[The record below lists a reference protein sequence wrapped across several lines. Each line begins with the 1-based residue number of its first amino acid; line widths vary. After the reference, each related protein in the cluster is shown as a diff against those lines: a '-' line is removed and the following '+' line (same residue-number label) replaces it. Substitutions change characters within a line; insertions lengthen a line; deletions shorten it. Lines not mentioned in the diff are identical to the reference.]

1 MKNTKKTNVVSMEDI
16 VTNQKQAEKDNMLKT
31 VDDFRKKIE
40 NGEVIAYSIS
50 SIRTDE
56 DVEIT
61 ACVKDRLQ
69 AIGLIEASK
78 IILFNSG
85 TQGE

>member
-1 MKNTKKTNVVSMEDI
+1 MKKSKTNIVSMEDVAI
-16 VTNQKQAEKDNMLKT
+16 KQKQAEKDNLLKT
-31 VDDFRKKIE
+31 VEEFRKKIE
-40 NGEVIAYSIS
+40 NDEIVAFCIS
-50 SIRTDE
+50 SVRIDE

>member
-1 MKNTKKTNVVSMEDI
+1 MKKVKTNVVSMED
-16 VTNQKQAEKDNMLKT
+16 VAVKQKQAEKDNLLNT
-31 VDDFRKKIE
+31 VDEFRKKVE
-40 NGEVIAYSIS
+40 NGEIVAFAIS
-50 SIRTDE
+50 SVRSDE

-85 TQGE
+85 SEGE

>member
-1 MKNTKKTNVVSMEDI
+1 MKKVKTNVVSMEDVAI
-16 VTNQKQAEKDNMLKT
+16 KQKQAEKDNLLNT
-31 VDDFRKKIE
+31 VDEFRKKVE
-40 NGEVIAYSIS
+40 NGEIVAFAIS
-50 SIRTDE
+50 SVRSDE

-85 TQGE
+85 TEGE

>member
-1 MKNTKKTNVVSMEDI
+1 MKKSKTNIVSMEDI
-16 VTNQKQAEKDNMLKT
+16 AIKQKQAEKDNLLKT
-31 VDDFRKKIE
+31 VEEFRKKIE
-40 NGEVIAYSIS
+40 NDEIVAFCIS
-50 SIRTDE
+50 SVRIDE

>member
-1 MKNTKKTNVVSMEDI
+1 MKKVKTNVVSMEDVAI
-16 VTNQKQAEKDNMLKT
+16 KQKQAEKDNLLNT
-31 VDDFRKKIE
+31 VDEFRKKVE
-40 NGEVIAYSIS
+40 NDEVVAYCICSVRS
-50 SIRTDE
+50 DE

-85 TQGE
+85 TEGE

>member
-1 MKNTKKTNVVSMEDI
+1 MKKVKTNVVSMED
-16 VTNQKQAEKDNMLKT
+16 VAVKQKQAEKDNLLNT
-31 VDDFRKKIE
+31 VDEFRKKVE
-40 NGEVIAYSIS
+40 NGEVVAFAIS
-50 SIRTDE
+50 SVRSDE

-85 TQGE
+85 SEGE

>member
-1 MKNTKKTNVVSMEDI
+1 MKKVKTNVVSMED
-16 VTNQKQAEKDNMLKT
+16 VAVKQKQAEKDNLLNT
-31 VDDFRKKIE
+31 VDEFRKKVE
-40 NGEVIAYSIS
+40 NGEIVAFAIS
-50 SIRTDE
+50 SVRSDE

-85 TQGE
+85 TEGE